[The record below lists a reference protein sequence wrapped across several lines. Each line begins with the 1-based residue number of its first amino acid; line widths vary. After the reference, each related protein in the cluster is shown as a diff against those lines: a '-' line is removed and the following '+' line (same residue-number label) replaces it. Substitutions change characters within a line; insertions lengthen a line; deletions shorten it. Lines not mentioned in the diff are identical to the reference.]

1 MLRSRQQLSSLMKNV
16 HHAKSNRQQNALI
29 STRNTRFHGSVCCGT
44 KCDKEKISILPLT
57 THSSS
62 NCSSILHL
70 PEHYQY
76 GRHLYSSDTGSKMTE
91 AQIKRVVDSISEKF
105 SEALELM
112 NDARAS
118 SGTVYFSEDVIDTRA
133 QVEETLGDYTKLLSQ
148 LDDQQRKRVIQ
159 TIGLKMEELK
169 AQMSLLEELAKE

>member
-1 MLRSRQQLSSLMKNV
+1 
-16 HHAKSNRQQNALI
+16 
-29 STRNTRFHGSVCCGT
+29 
-44 KCDKEKISILPLT
+44 
-57 THSSS
+57 
-62 NCSSILHL
+62 
-70 PEHYQY
+70 
-76 GRHLYSSDTGSKMTE
+76 MTE